1 MCPVADHQTFAT
13 MLLRQIVG
21 AHRALLQAESAPEAE
36 RAQAVQAARQRL
48 GLLVHQASVQ
58 FPSLREV
65 PQDAAP
71 AAGR

>member
-1 MCPVADHQTFAT
+1 

-21 AHRALLQAESAPEAE
+21 AHRALLQAESAPVAE
-36 RAQAVQAARQRL
+36 RDQAIQVARQRL

-65 PQDAAP
+65 AQDAAP
-71 AAGR
+71 GAVR